1 MSPNQDKF
9 IIDESIHLKRGQ
21 KWTAWGV
28 TLLFWAAFL
37 YLWQPLISLI
47 AWWLNIKLFYNH
59 MILLGGYQAFLDV
72 VKFYL
77 LVISALGGGLIIWA
91 RINLWRFKHNNLRN
105 YCDHVNKKGINEYFT
120 INEEKLTYLQS
131 VNNVNITLNQYGGI
145 INISK

>member
-9 IIDESIHLKRGQ
+9 LIDDSLQLKRGQ
-21 KWTAWGV
+21 KWTALGV

-59 MILLGGYQAFLDV
+59 MVLLGGYQAFLDV
-72 VKFYL
+72 VTFYL

-91 RINLWRFKHNNLRN
+91 RINLWRFKNNNSRN
-105 YCDHVNKKGINEYFT
+105 FCDHVNNKEINEYFT
-120 INEEKLTYLQS
+120 IDQEKLTQLQS
-131 VNNVNITLNQYGGI
+131 VNNVNITLNKNGGI
-145 INISK
+145 LRISS